1 VDPALWEELREVAG
15 GELEAIIRLRPGV
28 TDVPG
33 VRVVARFGSVATC
46 RLPARDVR
54 RVREHPAVRSLKAA
68 RALSPDLVDVSAVP
82 GDAVL
87 PGDVRY
93 RPGRPYTGA
102 GVVVGVVDWGLD
114 VPRFPR
120 VLGLWD
126 QRGSGPHAPAPYG
139 YGRVLDRRLLEAA
152 RRSRFPYDVLRYHP
166 WDADRGGGAHGTHVA
181 DIAVGDGSGGGP
193 PGVAPEAWLVFVH
206 LADRGTS
213 GLATLGD
220 SVRLLEAV
228 DFVRRTAGPLPWV
241 VNVSV
246 GRHGGPHDG
255 RTLVELAFDELL
267 AAAPGRF
274 IVQSAGNY
282 YRSRTHATGMV
293 SPGGRRRLTFA
304 THPDDRS
311 PNELEI
317 WYPGTGE
324 LAVRVTP
331 PGRRVGRWVGLGRR
345 SVLAGNGR
353 SVGRL
358 YHRARDPNNGDHH
371 VDAFLSAGAPAGTW
385 TVDLASR
392 HTTAVRFH
400 AWLER
405 DDGCP
410 PCQARFT
417 GSSVDATSTIGT
429 IANGRLPLVVG
440 AYDAH
445 HPAAPAARFSSSG
458 PTRDHRA
465 KPDLLAPGV
474 DVLAARSALPGSR
487 TSPALLVRKS
497 GTSMAAPHVTGAVAL
512 CLQATGGR
520 LPAGEIRRLLLS
532 TARPSRSV
540 SAERGGAG
548 YLDLDRLLDA
558 VRAHPLTE
566 PIRTPSEEF
575 AVSQIDP
582 SALLPVP
589 PARAFRELLYRP
601 EGRLARWVDQRFVVV
616 GRPCESV
623 PRSAGQGDLLLDVAL
638 GRRGPG
644 TCTMVDDPQRIPAR
658 LGPGQLLLHPR
669 ADRDAPGPSE
679 EQTPSASGLWVAG
692 AERLDHPRSTG
703 LPHVAGAPWRFV
715 FHTIEAR
722 PSASAFRSLAARHR
736 TPPHLWAMPSQDLLF
751 QVIPLDR
758 AAYALAHPA
767 GTPHT
772 NRMRAVQVEC
782 WGFAR
787 DMQQASSD
795 LLEWLAT
802 RVLAPVARLVPI
814 DLGNVRLTGG
824 PECYGRRAACRMSD
838 DEWQAFTGVCGHQHV
853 PHNSH
858 WDPGRLDLP
867 AIAARAAAV
876 LRGAAPAA
884 GPGAGDAGA
893 EPEDDAEVHGGI
905 LDGYDDAADGDGDLE
920 ESSRRSGN
928 ARLEWT
934 DLTQIRGGDGRD
946 HLYYLVS
953 GPSGG
958 GPSKMKLKVTNTNRV
973 HNHRNPSLKVR
984 LRARVG
990 PDQYTVVPLEG
1001 QGSQPWKSIS
1011 DVRELED
1018 ESSRV
1023 VELHLDGA
1031 TRWRAYDADQPLRRL
1046 DVEYHWYEGGLG
1058 SYSAHY
1064 ASTSLGFYLV
1074 GPVELLLR
1082 RKRLVE
1088 ERALDDASAH
1098 AEYWRPLWANSDPRP
1113 VQYSLS
1119 MQASMSDARTGQVS
1133 VTSNT
1138 TLTQGTERSEQVTN
1152 TSELS
1157 VGFGI
1162 EKMFTLGQKLGT
1174 SVTSGV
1180 RWNESVARSFTTMA
1194 SRSRTFTQG
1203 HTETFQVSGQIPAAP
1218 RGRRQSLYAYPI
1230 VGVYEVP
1237 VVLYGRPN
1245 ALGQAT
1251 QRRTDRVPVVWLR
1264 GWGTRVVLS

>member
-1 VDPALWEELREVAG
+1 MDPALWEEIREVAD
-15 GELEAIIRLRPGV
+15 GELEAIIRFRPGA

-46 RLPARDVR
+46 RLPAREVR
-54 RVREHPAVRSLKAA
+54 RVRRHPGVHSLKAA
-68 RALSPDLVDVSAVP
+68 RGLSPDLVDSRAAP

-87 PGDVRY
+87 PGDVRFP
-93 RPGRPYTGA
+93 PGSPLTGA

-120 VLGLWD
+120 LLSLWD
-126 QRGSGPHAPAPYG
+126 QRGSSTAPPEPYG
-139 YGRVLDRRLLEAA
+139 YGRILDLPLLEAA
-152 RRSRFPYDVLRYHP
+152 RRSDSPYAVLGYHP
-166 WDADRGGGAHGTHVA
+166 GSADRGGGSHGTHVA
-181 DIAVGDGSGGGP
+181 DIAVGDGTGGGP
-193 PGVAPEAWLVFVH
+193 LGVAPEAWLVFVH
-206 LADRGTS
+206 LADRGTT

-274 IVQSAGNY
+274 LVQSAGNY
-282 YRSRTHATGMV
+282 YRSRTHATGV
-293 SPGGRRRLTFA
+293 LSPGGTRRLTFA

-311 PNELEI
+311 LNELEL
-317 WYPGTGE
+317 WYPGSGE

-331 PGRRVGRWVGLGRR
+331 PGHRTRAWVRLGEQRVLTSGGRPVGRI
-345 SVLAGNGR
+345 
-353 SVGRL
+353 
-358 YHRARDPNNGDHH
+358 YHRACDPNNGDHH
-371 VDAFLSAGAPAGTW
+371 VDAFLPASAPAGTW
-385 TVDLASR
+385 TVDLAARSPV
-392 HTTAVRFH
+392 AVRFH

-417 GSSVDATSTIGT
+417 GSSVDTSSTIGT
-429 IANGRLPLVVG
+429 IANGHLPLVVG

-445 HPAAPAARFSSSG
+445 DPAARAARFSSSG
-458 PTRDHRA
+458 PTRDDRP

-474 DVLAARSALPGSR
+474 DVLAARSAPPGSR
-487 TSPALLVRKS
+487 TSTGLLVRKS

-512 CLQATGGR
+512 CLQATRGR
-520 LPAGEIRRLLLS
+520 LPAAEVRQLLLG

-540 SAERGGAG
+540 PAPRGGAG
-548 YLDLDRLLDA
+548 YLDLDRLQSA
-558 VRAHPLTE
+558 VRAHPLAD
-566 PIRTPSEEF
+566 PIRTVHEES
-575 AVSQIDP
+575 AVYETDP

-601 EGRLARWVDQRFVVV
+601 EGRLGRWVDRHFVVV
-616 GRPCESV
+616 GRPCEPV
-623 PRSAGQGDLLLDVAL
+623 PGAAIRGDLLLDVPL
-638 GRRGPG
+638 GRPGPG
-644 TCTMVDDPQRIPAR
+644 SCTVLAGPHRAPAR

-669 ADRDAPGPSE
+669 ESAGVGEAAEDRAA
-679 EQTPSASGLWVAG
+679 SAGGLWVPG
-692 AERLDHPRSTG
+692 AERLAHAKSAG
-703 LPHVAGAPWRFV
+703 LPYLTDAPWRFV
-715 FHTIEAR
+715 FHTIEGR
-722 PSASAFRSLAARHR
+722 PSAANFRVLAARHR
-736 TPPHLWAMPSQDLLF
+736 TPPHLWAMPSEDLLL

-758 AAYALAHPA
+758 AAYALAHPS

-772 NRMRAVQVEC
+772 NRLRAVQVEC

-787 DMQQASSD
+787 DMGSAPSD
-795 LLEWLAT
+795 VLEWLAT

-814 DLGNVRLTGG
+814 DLANVRTTGG
-824 PECYGRRAACRMSD
+824 SECYGRRSACRMTD
-838 DEWQAFTGVCGHQHV
+838 AEWQAFTGVCGHQHV

-858 WDPGRLDLP
+858 WDPGRLDLS
-867 AIAARAAAV
+867 AVASRAAAV
-876 LRGAAPAA
+876 VRGSAPA
-884 GPGAGDAGA
+884 PGRAPGDAA
-893 EPEDDAEVHGGI
+893 VEPEDDSEVHGF
-905 LDGYDDAADGDGDLE
+905 LDGYDDAADGDGDLG
-920 ESSRRSGN
+920 ESSTRSGG
-928 ARLEWT
+928 ARLEWV
-934 DLTQIRGGDGRD
+934 DLTQIPGGDRRE

-953 GPSGG
+953 GPAGG
-958 GPSKMKLKVTNTNRV
+958 GPSRFRLKVTNTNSV
-973 HNHRNPSLKVR
+973 FDHRNPTLKVR
-984 LRARVG
+984 LRARTG

-1001 QGSQPWKSIS
+1001 QGTQPWKSITK
-1011 DVRELED
+1011 VPELED
-1018 ESSRV
+1018 ESSRG
-1023 VELHLDGA
+1023 VEMYLDGA
-1031 TRWRAYDADQPLRRL
+1031 TRWRAYDPDDPLRRY

-1058 SYSAHY
+1058 GYSAYY

-1074 GPVELLLR
+1074 GPVELMLR
-1082 RKRLVE
+1082 QKRLVE
-1088 ERALDDASAH
+1088 ERPLDDASAH
-1098 AEYWRPLWANSDPRP
+1098 AEYWRLLWANSDPRP

-1119 MQASMSDARTGQVS
+1119 MQASVSDARTGQVS
-1133 VTSNT
+1133 VTSST
-1138 TLTQGTERSEQVTN
+1138 TLTRGTERSEQVTN

-1174 SVTSGV
+1174 SVTSGI

-1203 HTETFQVSGQIPAAP
+1203 HAETFQVSGQIPAAP

-1251 QRRTDRVPVVWLR
+1251 QRRTDRVPVAWLR
-1264 GWGTRVVLS
+1264 GWGTRVIRT